1 MSKLIARSV
10 PVLKLPEK
18 TVLFPFLGIY
28 LLLRNKVSVENIGIK
43 VYALI
48 SPS

>member
-1 MSKLIARSV
+1 MIARSV
-10 PVLKLPEK
+10 SVLKLPEK
-18 TVLFPFLGIY
+18 NVLFPLLGIY
-28 LLLRNKVSVENIGIK
+28 LLLRNHVSAENIGIK